1 MLDKKE
7 KSIERSWVE
16 IDLDAFRHNLKALK
30 SFLKPE
36 QGFIQIVKADAY
48 GHGAWEIAQAALK
61 EGAIALGVANL
72 EEGKLLRIEGCKA
85 PILILS
91 PSLIDEIPGIL
102 EYKLIPTV
110 NDLSFAKALISICA
124 KQKVKCPI
132 SLKFDSGMHRSG
144 ILEKDFAELWYFCIN
159 AAELEVKSVFSHFAS
174 SESDLK
180 FSEEQEKRFKQV
192 MDKYKVEADWIHIAN
207 SSALINGLGSSG
219 NLCRLGILSYGVYTH
234 PSQKEKIELKPVM
247 TFKST
252 VIQIKEISEG
262 ATVGYNQTWKAQRK
276 TRYAVIPVGYADGY
290 DFLLSNKGK
299 VLIEGIICNVIG
311 KVSMDMIC
319 VDLTDAPEIQCG
331 AEVIL
336 LGNGHED
343 IRVENLVSLYNGS
356 SYELLCQVG
365 RRAKRYYYEKGR
377 LVTAA
382 PLSRRDF
389 VSSDYPNS
397 KLNQIIQSA
406 IAQRINSEEMSEL
419 IFREILRVFFYN
431 QDRDIRYRKNFRHH
445 ILFTESSDKDYW
457 KAETTLSFSKTLQ
470 RDFFLVACA
479 NSDKALKDYFKR
491 NDVEYRWLMDGNF
504 QLNPTAFQLSS
515 VKVNGLELTTRINF
529 KAEAMEIRC
538 SHPELK
544 KLIGQEVRFE
554 INTLTLYPKS
564 SHQLSVFI
572 TELTHGVQI
581 SFSYPETLKQIEC
594 VPFFAGQN
602 KYPKITTSK
611 NTISV
616 TTKPEEW
623 VFPQSGVVFAY

>member
-1 MLDKKE
+1 M
-7 KSIERSWVE
+7 ERSWVE

-48 GHGAWEIAQAALK
+48 GHGAWEITQAALK
-61 EGAIALGVANL
+61 EGATALGVANL

-110 NDLSFAKALISICA
+110 NDFSFAQALISICA

-144 ILEKDFAELWYFCIN
+144 ILEKDFAELWYFCKN
-159 AAELEVKSVFSHFAS
+159 AAELEVKSFFSHFAS

-180 FSEEQEKRFKQV
+180 FSEAQEKRFKQV
-192 MDKYKVEADWIHIAN
+192 IDKYKVEADWIHIAN

-252 VIQIKEISEG
+252 VIQIKEIPQG

-299 VLIEGIICNVIG
+299 VLIEGIICPVIG

-336 LGNGHED
+336 LGNGNND

-554 INTLTLYPKS
+554 INTLTLYPKA

-616 TTKPEEW
+616 TTKSEEW

>member
-1 MLDKKE
+1 MDKKG
-7 KSIERSWVE
+7 KSLERSWVE
-16 IDLDAFRHNLKALK
+16 IDLDAFRSNLKALK
-30 SFLKPE
+30 TFLKSE
-36 QGFIQIVKADAY
+36 QGFIQVVKADAY
-48 GHGAWEIAQAALK
+48 GHGAWEITQAALK
-61 EGAIALGVANL
+61 EGATALGVANL

-110 NDLSFAKALISICA
+110 NELSFAQALVSFCA

-144 ILEKDFAELWYFCIN
+144 ALEKDFAELWSYCQN

-174 SESDLK
+174 SESDPE
-180 FSEEQEKRFKQV
+180 FSKMQEERFKQV
-192 MDKYKVEADWIHIAN
+192 LKKYKVQAEWIHIAN

-252 VIQIKEISEG
+252 VIQIKEIPKG

-290 DFLLSNKGK
+290 DFLLSNRGK
-299 VLIEGIICNVIG
+299 VLIAGKLCPVIG

-319 VDLTDAPEIQCG
+319 VDITDAPEIQYG
-331 AEVIL
+331 TEVIL
-336 LGNGHED
+336 LGNGHND

-365 RRAKRYYYEKGR
+365 RRAKRYYYEGGR

-431 QDRDIRYRKNFRHH
+431 QDRDIRYRKDFRHH

-479 NSDKALKDYFKR
+479 NSDKALKEYFKR
-491 NDVEYRWLMDGNF
+491 NEVEYRWLMDGNF
-504 QLNPTAFQLSS
+504 QLNPSAFQLSS
-515 VKVNGLELTTRINF
+515 VKVNDIELETRINF
-529 KAEAMEIRC
+529 KSEAMEIRC
-538 SHPELK
+538 SHPALK
-544 KLIGQEVRFE
+544 NLIGQEVRYE

-611 NTISV
+611 NIITV

>member
-1 MLDKKE
+1 M
-7 KSIERSWVE
+7 ERSWVE

-61 EGAIALGVANL
+61 EGATALGVANL

-144 ILEKDFAELWYFCIN
+144 ILGKDFAELWYFCKN
-159 AAELEVKSVFSHFAS
+159 AAELEVKSFFSHFAS

-180 FSEEQEKRFKQV
+180 FSEAQEKRFKQV
-192 MDKYKVEADWIHIAN
+192 IDKYKVEADWIHIAN

-252 VIQIKEISEG
+252 VIQIKEIPKG

-299 VLIEGIICNVIG
+299 VLIEGIICPVIG

-336 LGNGHED
+336 LGNGNND

-554 INTLTLYPKS
+554 INTLTLYPKA

-616 TTKPEEW
+616 TTKSEEW

>member
-1 MLDKKE
+1 MTLDKKE
-7 KSIERSWVE
+7 KSMERSWVE

-61 EGAIALGVANL
+61 EGATALGVANL

-110 NDLSFAKALISICA
+110 NDFSFAQALISICA

-144 ILEKDFAELWYFCIN
+144 ILEKDFAELWYFCKN
-159 AAELEVKSVFSHFAS
+159 AAELEVKSFFSHFAS

-180 FSEEQEKRFKQV
+180 FSEAQEKRFKQV
-192 MDKYKVEADWIHIAN
+192 IDKYKVEADWIHIAN

-252 VIQIKEISEG
+252 VIQIKEIPKG

-299 VLIEGIICNVIG
+299 VLIEGIICPVIG

-336 LGNGHED
+336 LGNGNND

-554 INTLTLYPKS
+554 INTLTLYPKA

-594 VPFFAGQN
+594 VPF
-602 KYPKITTSK
+602 
-611 NTISV
+611 
-616 TTKPEEW
+616 
-623 VFPQSGVVFAY
+623 

>member
-1 MLDKKE
+1 MDKKE
-7 KSIERSWVE
+7 KSMERSWVE

-36 QGFIQIVKADAY
+36 QGFIQIVKADAC

-61 EGAIALGVANL
+61 EGATALGVANL

-110 NDLSFAKALISICA
+110 NDFSFAQALISICA

-144 ILEKDFAELWYFCIN
+144 ILEKDFAELWYFCKN
-159 AAELEVKSVFSHFAS
+159 AAELEVKSFFSHFAS

-180 FSEEQEKRFKQV
+180 FSEAQEKRFKQV
-192 MDKYKVEADWIHIAN
+192 IDKYKVEADWIHIAN

-252 VIQIKEISEG
+252 VIQIKEIPQG

-299 VLIEGIICNVIG
+299 VLIEGIICPVIG

-336 LGNGHED
+336 LGNGNND

-445 ILFTESSDKDYW
+445 ILFIESLDKDYW
-457 KAETTLSFSKTLQ
+457 KAETTLIFSKTLQ

-554 INTLTLYPKS
+554 INTLTLYPKA

-616 TTKPEEW
+616 TTKSEEW

>member
-1 MLDKKE
+1 MDKKG
-7 KSIERSWVE
+7 KSLERSWVE
-16 IDLDAFRHNLKALK
+16 IDLDAFRSNLKALK
-30 SFLKPE
+30 TFLKSE
-36 QGFIQIVKADAY
+36 QWFIQVVKADAY
-48 GHGAWEIAQAALK
+48 GHGAWEITQAALK
-61 EGAIALGVANL
+61 EGATALGVANL

-110 NDLSFAKALISICA
+110 NELSFAQALVSFCTTH
-124 KQKVKCPI
+124 KVKCAI

-144 ILEKDFAELWYFCIN
+144 ALEKDFAALWSYCQN

-174 SESDLK
+174 SESDPE
-180 FSEEQEKRFKQV
+180 FSKMQEERFKQV
-192 MDKYKVEADWIHIAN
+192 LKKYKVQAEWIHIAN
-207 SSALINGLGSSG
+207 SSALINDLGSSG
-219 NLCRLGILSYGVYTH
+219 NLSRLGILSYGVYTH

-252 VIQIKEISEG
+252 VIQIKEIPKG
-262 ATVGYNQTWKAQRK
+262 ATVGYNQTWKAKRK

-290 DFLLSNKGK
+290 DFLLSNRGK
-299 VLIEGIICNVIG
+299 VLIAGKLCPVIG

-319 VDLTDAPEIQCG
+319 VDITDAPEIQYG
-331 AEVIL
+331 TEVIL
-336 LGNGHED
+336 LGNGHND

-431 QDRDIRYRKNFRHH
+431 QDRDIRYRKDFRHH
-445 ILFTESSDKDYW
+445 ILFTESSDKDFW

-479 NSDKALKDYFKR
+479 NSDKALKEYFKR
-491 NDVEYRWLMDGNF
+491 NEVEYRWLMDGNF
-504 QLNPTAFQLSS
+504 QLNPSAFQLSS
-515 VKVNGLELTTRINF
+515 VKVNDIELETRINF
-529 KAEAMEIRC
+529 KSEAMEIRC
-538 SHPELK
+538 SHPALK
-544 KLIGQEVRFE
+544 NLIGQEVRYE

-611 NTISV
+611 NIITV

>member
-1 MLDKKE
+1 LDKKG
-7 KSIERSWVE
+7 KSLERSWVE
-16 IDLDAFRHNLKALK
+16 IDLDAFRSNLKALK
-30 SFLKPE
+30 TFLKSE
-36 QGFIQIVKADAY
+36 QGFIQVVKADAY
-48 GHGAWEIAQAALK
+48 GHGAWEITQAALK
-61 EGAIALGVANL
+61 EGATALGVANL

-110 NDLSFAKALISICA
+110 NELSFAQALVSFCTTH
-124 KQKVKCPI
+124 KVKCAI

-144 ILEKDFAELWYFCIN
+144 ALEKDFAALWSYCQN

-174 SESDLK
+174 SESDPE
-180 FSEEQEKRFKQV
+180 FSKMQEERFKQV
-192 MDKYKVEADWIHIAN
+192 LKKYKVQAEWIHIAN

-252 VIQIKEISEG
+252 VIQIKEIPKG
-262 ATVGYNQTWKAQRK
+262 ATVGYNQTWKAKRK

-290 DFLLSNKGK
+290 DFLLSNRGK
-299 VLIEGIICNVIG
+299 VLIAGKLCPVIG

-319 VDLTDAPEIQCG
+319 VDITDAPEIQYG
-331 AEVIL
+331 TEVIL
-336 LGNGHED
+336 LGNGHND

-431 QDRDIRYRKNFRHH
+431 QDRDIRYRKDFRHH

>member
-1 MLDKKE
+1 LDKKE
-7 KSIERSWVE
+7 KSMERSWVE

-61 EGAIALGVANL
+61 EGATALGVANL

-110 NDLSFAKALISICA
+110 NDFSFAQALISICA

-144 ILEKDFAELWYFCIN
+144 ILEKDFAELWYFCKN
-159 AAELEVKSVFSHFAS
+159 AAELEVKSFFSHFAS

-180 FSEEQEKRFKQV
+180 FSEAQEKRFKQV
-192 MDKYKVEADWIHIAN
+192 IDKYKVEADWIHIAN

-252 VIQIKEISEG
+252 VIQIKEIPQG

-299 VLIEGIICNVIG
+299 VLIEGIICPVIG

-336 LGNGHED
+336 LGNGNND

-445 ILFTESSDKDYW
+445 ILFIESLDKDYW
-457 KAETTLSFSKTLQ
+457 KAETTLIFSKTLQ

-554 INTLTLYPKS
+554 INTLTLYPKA

>member
-1 MLDKKE
+1 M
-7 KSIERSWVE
+7 R
-16 IDLDAFRHNLKALK
+16 
-30 SFLKPE
+30 
-36 QGFIQIVKADAY
+36 
-48 GHGAWEIAQAALK
+48 
-61 EGAIALGVANL
+61 
-72 EEGKLLRIEGCKA
+72 C
-85 PILILS
+85 
-91 PSLIDEIPGIL
+91 
-102 EYKLIPTV
+102 
-110 NDLSFAKALISICA
+110 
-124 KQKVKCPI
+124 
-132 SLKFDSGMHRSG
+132 
-144 ILEKDFAELWYFCIN
+144 
-159 AAELEVKSVFSHFAS
+159 
-174 SESDLK
+174 
-180 FSEEQEKRFKQV
+180 
-192 MDKYKVEADWIHIAN
+192 
-207 SSALINGLGSSG
+207 
-219 NLCRLGILSYGVYTH
+219 
-234 PSQKEKIELKPVM
+234 
-247 TFKST
+247 KST
-252 VIQIKEISEG
+252 CIHIKEIPEG
-262 ATVGYNQTWKAQRK
+262 ATVGYNQTWKAHRK

-299 VLIEGIICNVIG
+299 VLIEGKLCPVIG

-336 LGNGHED
+336 LGNGYED
-343 IRVENLVSLYNGS
+343 LRVENLAGLYNGS

-365 RRAKRYYYEKGR
+365 RRAKRYYYEAGR

-431 QDRDIRYRKNFRHH
+431 QDRDIRYRKDFRHH

-479 NSDKALKDYFKR
+479 NSDKALKEYFKK

-504 QLNPTAFQLSS
+504 QLNPSTFQLSS
-515 VKVNGLELTTRINF
+515 VKVNDIELVTRINF

-544 KLIGQEVRFE
+544 NIIGQEVRYE
-554 INTLTLYPKS
+554 INTITLYPKS
-564 SHQLSVFI
+564 SHQLSIFI

-602 KYPKITTSK
+602 KYPKITTYK

-616 TTKPEEW
+616 TTKSEEW

>member
-1 MLDKKE
+1 MDKKG
-7 KSIERSWVE
+7 KSLERSWVE
-16 IDLDAFRHNLKALK
+16 IDLDAFRSNLKALK
-30 SFLKPE
+30 TFLKSE
-36 QGFIQIVKADAY
+36 QGFIQVVKADAY
-48 GHGAWEIAQAALK
+48 GHGAWEITQAALK
-61 EGAIALGVANL
+61 EGATALGVANL

-110 NDLSFAKALISICA
+110 NELSFAQALVSFCA

-144 ILEKDFAELWYFCIN
+144 ALGKDFAELWSYCQN

-174 SESDLK
+174 SESDPE
-180 FSEEQEKRFKQV
+180 FSKMQEERFKQV
-192 MDKYKVEADWIHIAN
+192 LKKYKVQAEWIHIAN
-207 SSALINGLGSSG
+207 SSALINSLGSSG

-252 VIQIKEISEG
+252 IIQIKEIPKG
-262 ATVGYNQTWKAQRK
+262 ATVGYNQTWKAKRK

-299 VLIEGIICNVIG
+299 VLIAGKLCPVIG

-319 VDLTDAPEIQCG
+319 VDITDAPEIQYG
-331 AEVIL
+331 TEVIL
-336 LGNGHED
+336 LGNGHND

-365 RRAKRYYYEKGR
+365 RRAKRYYYEGGR

-431 QDRDIRYRKNFRHH
+431 QDRDIRYRKDFRHH

-479 NSDKALKDYFKR
+479 NSDKALKEYFKR
-491 NDVEYRWLMDGNF
+491 NEVEYRWLMDGNF
-504 QLNPTAFQLSS
+504 QLNPSAFQLSS
-515 VKVNGLELTTRINF
+515 VKVNDIELETRINF
-529 KAEAMEIRC
+529 KSEAMEIRC
-538 SHPELK
+538 SHPALK
-544 KLIGQEVRFE
+544 NLIGQEVRYE

-611 NTISV
+611 NIITV

>member
-1 MLDKKE
+1 MDKKG
-7 KSIERSWVE
+7 KSLERSWVE
-16 IDLDAFRHNLKALK
+16 IDLDAFRSNLKALK
-30 SFLKPE
+30 TFLKSE
-36 QGFIQIVKADAY
+36 QGFIQVVKADAY
-48 GHGAWEIAQAALK
+48 GHGAWEITQAALK
-61 EGAIALGVANL
+61 EGATALGVANL

-110 NDLSFAKALISICA
+110 NELSFAQALVSFCA

-144 ILEKDFAELWYFCIN
+144 ALEKDFAELWSYCQN

-174 SESDLK
+174 SESDPE
-180 FSEEQEKRFKQV
+180 FSKMQEERFKQV
-192 MDKYKVEADWIHIAN
+192 LKKYKVQAEWIHIAN

-252 VIQIKEISEG
+252 VIQIKEIPKG

-290 DFLLSNKGK
+290 DFLLSNRGK
-299 VLIEGIICNVIG
+299 VLIAGKLCPVIG

-319 VDLTDAPEIQCG
+319 VDITDAPEIQYG
-331 AEVIL
+331 TEVIL
-336 LGNGHED
+336 LGNGHND
-343 IRVENLVSLYNGS
+343 IRVEKLVSLYNGS

-365 RRAKRYYYEKGR
+365 RRAKRYYYEGGR

-431 QDRDIRYRKNFRHH
+431 QDRDIRYRKDFRHH
-445 ILFTESSDKDYW
+445 ILFTESSDKDFW

-479 NSDKALKDYFKR
+479 NSDKALKEYFKR
-491 NDVEYRWLMDGNF
+491 NEVEYRWLMDGNF
-504 QLNPTAFQLSS
+504 QLNPSAFQLSS
-515 VKVNGLELTTRINF
+515 VKVNGIELETRINF
-529 KAEAMEIRC
+529 KSEAMEIRC
-538 SHPELK
+538 SHPALK
-544 KLIGQEVRFE
+544 NLIGQEVRYE

-611 NTISV
+611 NIITV

>member
-1 MLDKKE
+1 M
-7 KSIERSWVE
+7 ERSWVE

-61 EGAIALGVANL
+61 EGATALGVANL

-110 NDLSFAKALISICA
+110 NDFSFAQALISICA

-144 ILEKDFAELWYFCIN
+144 ILEKDFAELWYFCKN
-159 AAELEVKSVFSHFAS
+159 AAELEVKSFFSHFAS

-180 FSEEQEKRFKQV
+180 FSEAQEKRFKQV
-192 MDKYKVEADWIHIAN
+192 IDKYKVEADWIHIAN

-252 VIQIKEISEG
+252 VIQIKEIPKG

-299 VLIEGIICNVIG
+299 VLIEGIICPVIG

-336 LGNGHED
+336 LGNGNND

-445 ILFTESSDKDYW
+445 ILFIESLDKDYW
-457 KAETTLSFSKTLQ
+457 KAETTLIFSKTLQ

-554 INTLTLYPKS
+554 INTLTLYPKA

>member
-1 MLDKKE
+1 M
-7 KSIERSWVE
+7 ERSWVE

-61 EGAIALGVANL
+61 EGATALGVANL

-110 NDLSFAKALISICA
+110 NDFSFAQALISICA

-144 ILEKDFAELWYFCIN
+144 ILGKDFAELWYFCKN
-159 AAELEVKSVFSHFAS
+159 AAELEVKSFFSHFAS

-180 FSEEQEKRFKQV
+180 FSEAQEKRFKQV
-192 MDKYKVEADWIHIAN
+192 IDKYKVEADWIHIAN

-252 VIQIKEISEG
+252 VIQIKEIPKG

-299 VLIEGIICNVIG
+299 VLIEGIICPVIG

-336 LGNGHED
+336 LGNGNND

-457 KAETTLSFSKTLQ
+457 KAETTLIFSKTLQ

-554 INTLTLYPKS
+554 INTLTLYPKA

>member
-1 MLDKKE
+1 M
-7 KSIERSWVE
+7 ERSWVE

-61 EGAIALGVANL
+61 EGATALGVANL

-110 NDLSFAKALISICA
+110 NDFSFAQALISICA

-144 ILEKDFAELWYFCIN
+144 ILEKDFAELWYFCKN
-159 AAELEVKSVFSHFAS
+159 AAELEVKSFFSHFAS

-180 FSEEQEKRFKQV
+180 FSEAQEKRFKQV
-192 MDKYKVEADWIHIAN
+192 IDKYKVEADWIHIAN

-252 VIQIKEISEG
+252 VIQIKEIPKG

-299 VLIEGIICNVIG
+299 VLIEGIICPVIG

-336 LGNGHED
+336 LGNGNND

-616 TTKPEEW
+616 TTKSEEW

>member
-1 MLDKKE
+1 M
-7 KSIERSWVE
+7 ERSWVE

-61 EGAIALGVANL
+61 EGATALGVANL

-110 NDLSFAKALISICA
+110 NDFSFAQALISICA

-144 ILEKDFAELWYFCIN
+144 ILEKDFAELWYFCKN
-159 AAELEVKSVFSHFAS
+159 AAELEVKSFFSHFAS

-180 FSEEQEKRFKQV
+180 FSEAQEKRFKQV
-192 MDKYKVEADWIHIAN
+192 IDKYKVEADWIHIAN

-252 VIQIKEISEG
+252 VIQIKEIPKG

-299 VLIEGIICNVIG
+299 VLIEGIICPVIG

-336 LGNGHED
+336 LGNGNND

-445 ILFTESSDKDYW
+445 ILFTESLDKDYW

-554 INTLTLYPKS
+554 INTLTLYPKA

-616 TTKPEEW
+616 TTKSEEW

>member
-1 MLDKKE
+1 M
-7 KSIERSWVE
+7 ERSWVE

-61 EGAIALGVANL
+61 EGATALGVANL

-110 NDLSFAKALISICA
+110 NDFSFAQALISICA

-144 ILEKDFAELWYFCIN
+144 ILEKDFAELWYFCKN
-159 AAELEVKSVFSHFAS
+159 AAELEVKSFFSHFAS

-180 FSEEQEKRFKQV
+180 FSEAQEKRFKQV
-192 MDKYKVEADWIHIAN
+192 IDKYKVEADWIHIAN

-252 VIQIKEISEG
+252 VIQIKEIPKG

-299 VLIEGIICNVIG
+299 VLIEGIICPVIG

-336 LGNGHED
+336 LGNGHND

-445 ILFTESSDKDYW
+445 ILFIESLDKDYW
-457 KAETTLSFSKTLQ
+457 KAETTLIFSKTLQ

-554 INTLTLYPKS
+554 INTLTLYPKA

>member
-1 MLDKKE
+1 M
-7 KSIERSWVE
+7 ERSWVE

-61 EGAIALGVANL
+61 EGATALGVANL

-85 PILILS
+85 PILIFS

-110 NDLSFAKALISICA
+110 NDFSFAQALISICA

-144 ILEKDFAELWYFCIN
+144 ILEKDFAELWYFCKN
-159 AAELEVKSVFSHFAS
+159 AAELEVKSFFSHFAS

-180 FSEEQEKRFKQV
+180 FSEAQEKRFKQV
-192 MDKYKVEADWIHIAN
+192 IDKYKVEADWIHIAN

-252 VIQIKEISEG
+252 VIQIKEIPKG

-299 VLIEGIICNVIG
+299 VLIEGIICPVIG

-336 LGNGHED
+336 LGNGNND

-445 ILFTESSDKDYW
+445 ILFTESLDKDYW
-457 KAETTLSFSKTLQ
+457 KAETTLIFSKTLQ

-554 INTLTLYPKS
+554 INTLTLYPKA

-616 TTKPEEW
+616 TTKSEEW

>member
-1 MLDKKE
+1 M
-7 KSIERSWVE
+7 ERSWVE

-61 EGAIALGVANL
+61 EGATALGVANL

-110 NDLSFAKALISICA
+110 NDFSFAQALISICA

-144 ILEKDFAELWYFCIN
+144 ILEKDFAELWYFCKN
-159 AAELEVKSVFSHFAS
+159 AAELEVKSFFSHFAS

-180 FSEEQEKRFKQV
+180 FSEAQEKRFKQV
-192 MDKYKVEADWIHIAN
+192 IDKYKVEADWIHIAN

-252 VIQIKEISEG
+252 VIQIKEIPKG

-299 VLIEGIICNVIG
+299 VLIEGIICPVIG

-336 LGNGHED
+336 LGNGNND

-554 INTLTLYPKS
+554 INTLTLYPKA

-602 KYPKITTSK
+602 KYPKITTYK

-616 TTKPEEW
+616 TTKSEEW

>member
-1 MLDKKE
+1 MDKKE
-7 KSIERSWVE
+7 KSMERSWVE

-61 EGAIALGVANL
+61 EGATALGVANL

-110 NDLSFAKALISICA
+110 NDFSFAQALISICA

-144 ILEKDFAELWYFCIN
+144 ILEKDFAELWYFCKN
-159 AAELEVKSVFSHFAS
+159 AAELEVKSFFSHFAS

-180 FSEEQEKRFKQV
+180 FSEAQEKRFKQV
-192 MDKYKVEADWIHIAN
+192 IDKYKVEADWIHIAN

-252 VIQIKEISEG
+252 VIQIKEIPKG

-299 VLIEGIICNVIG
+299 VLIEGIICPVIG

-336 LGNGHED
+336 LGNGNND

-445 ILFTESSDKDYW
+445 ILFIESLDKDYW
-457 KAETTLSFSKTLQ
+457 KAETTLIFSKTLQ

-554 INTLTLYPKS
+554 INTLTLYPKA

>member
-1 MLDKKE
+1 M
-7 KSIERSWVE
+7 ERSWVE

-61 EGAIALGVANL
+61 EGATALGVANL

-110 NDLSFAKALISICA
+110 NDFSFAQALISICA

-144 ILEKDFAELWYFCIN
+144 ILEKDFAELWYFCKN
-159 AAELEVKSVFSHFAS
+159 AAELEVKSFFSHFAS

-180 FSEEQEKRFKQV
+180 FSEAQEKRFKQV
-192 MDKYKVEADWIHIAN
+192 IDKYKVEADWIHIAN

-252 VIQIKEISEG
+252 VIQIKEIPKG

-299 VLIEGIICNVIG
+299 VLIEGIICPVIG

-336 LGNGHED
+336 LGNGNND

-554 INTLTLYPKS
+554 INTLTLYPKA

>member
-1 MLDKKE
+1 M
-7 KSIERSWVE
+7 ERSWVE

-61 EGAIALGVANL
+61 EGATALGVANL

-110 NDLSFAKALISICA
+110 NDFSFAQALISICA

-144 ILEKDFAELWYFCIN
+144 ILEKDFAELWYFCKN
-159 AAELEVKSVFSHFAS
+159 AAELEVKSFFSHFAS

-180 FSEEQEKRFKQV
+180 FSEAQEKRFKQV
-192 MDKYKVEADWIHIAN
+192 IDKYKVEADWIHIAN

-252 VIQIKEISEG
+252 VIQIKEIPKG

-299 VLIEGIICNVIG
+299 VLIEGIICPVIG

-336 LGNGHED
+336 LGNGNND

-554 INTLTLYPKS
+554 INTLTLYPKA

-616 TTKPEEW
+616 TTKSEEW

>member
-1 MLDKKE
+1 M
-7 KSIERSWVE
+7 ERSWVE

-61 EGAIALGVANL
+61 EGATALGVANL

-110 NDLSFAKALISICA
+110 NDLLFAQALISICA
-124 KQKVKCPI
+124 KQKVKCLI

-144 ILEKDFAELWYFCIN
+144 ILEKDFAELWYFCKN
-159 AAELEVKSVFSHFAS
+159 AAELEVKSFFSHFAS

-180 FSEEQEKRFKQV
+180 FSEAQEKRFKQV
-192 MDKYKVEADWIHIAN
+192 IDKYKVEADWIHIAN

-252 VIQIKEISEG
+252 VIQIKEIPKG

-299 VLIEGIICNVIG
+299 VLIEGIICPVIG

-336 LGNGHED
+336 LGNGHND

-445 ILFTESSDKDYW
+445 ILFTESLDKDYW

-554 INTLTLYPKS
+554 INTLTLYPKA

>member
-1 MLDKKE
+1 M
-7 KSIERSWVE
+7 ERSWVE

-61 EGAIALGVANL
+61 EGATALGVANL

-110 NDLSFAKALISICA
+110 NDFSFAQALISICA

-144 ILEKDFAELWYFCIN
+144 ILEKDFAELWYFCKN
-159 AAELEVKSVFSHFAS
+159 AAELEVKSFFSHFAS

-180 FSEEQEKRFKQV
+180 FSEAQEKRFKQV
-192 MDKYKVEADWIHIAN
+192 IDKYKVEADWIHIAN

-252 VIQIKEISEG
+252 VIQIKEIPKG

-290 DFLLSNKGK
+290 DFLLSNRGK
-299 VLIEGIICNVIG
+299 VLIAGKLCPVIG

-319 VDLTDAPEIQCG
+319 VDITDAPEIQYG
-331 AEVIL
+331 TEVIL
-336 LGNGHED
+336 LGNGHND

-365 RRAKRYYYEKGR
+365 RRAKRYYYEGGR

-431 QDRDIRYRKNFRHH
+431 QDRDIRYRKDFRHH

-479 NSDKALKDYFKR
+479 NSDKALKEYFKR
-491 NDVEYRWLMDGNF
+491 NEVEYRWLMDGNF
-504 QLNPTAFQLSS
+504 QLNPSAFQLSS
-515 VKVNGLELTTRINF
+515 VKVNDIELETRINF
-529 KAEAMEIRC
+529 KSEAMEIRC
-538 SHPELK
+538 SHPALK
-544 KLIGQEVRFE
+544 NLIGQEVRFE
-554 INTLTLYPKS
+554 INTLTLYPKA

-616 TTKPEEW
+616 TTKSEEW

>member
-1 MLDKKE
+1 M
-7 KSIERSWVE
+7 ERSWVE

-61 EGAIALGVANL
+61 EGATALGVANL

-110 NDLSFAKALISICA
+110 NDFSFAQALISICA

-144 ILEKDFAELWYFCIN
+144 ILEKDFAELWYFCKN
-159 AAELEVKSVFSHFAS
+159 AAELEVKSFFSHFAS

-180 FSEEQEKRFKQV
+180 FSEAQEKRFKQV
-192 MDKYKVEADWIHIAN
+192 IDKYKVEADWIHIAN

-252 VIQIKEISEG
+252 VIQIKEIPKG

-299 VLIEGIICNVIG
+299 VLIEGIICPVIG

-336 LGNGHED
+336 LGNGNND

-445 ILFTESSDKDYW
+445 ILFIESLDKDYW

-554 INTLTLYPKS
+554 INTLTLYPKA

-616 TTKPEEW
+616 TTKSEEW